1 MKTDDADPQRQSSD
15 ERSARPGS
23 PGPPHP
29 EGSEAVS
36 DLDLTRGLAAG
47 DVGSLSRVYDAYGV
61 HVYSVALRMLRDPQ
75 QAEDVVFDCFLELWQ
90 HAGEFDPERASVRGH
105 LISSARQL
113 ALDRLKGQ
121 TRSGAGSQSL
131 GPNEGRGTAPDP
143 WDGAATSDVG
153 KAVREGLA
161 RLPSDQREALEL
173 ACFSGYSYREI
184 ADATHTPV
192 TSVKSAMRLALEK
205 LHSFLQVRGLV
216 PEA

>member
-1 MKTDDADPQRQSSD
+1 MKTEDADQKDPGSFAG
-15 ERSARPGS
+15 SARASRPGRADIEIS
-23 PGPPHP
+23 
-29 EGSEAVS
+29 GSVS

-47 DVGSLSRVYDAYGV
+47 DIGSLSRAYDAYGI

-90 HAGEFDPERASVRGH
+90 HAGEFDPERGSVRAH
-105 LISSARQL
+105 LIASARLL
-113 ALDRLKGQ
+113 ALDRLKGR
-121 TRSGAGSQSL
+121 TRSGSRSQALMSQDDQ
-131 GPNEGRGTAPDP
+131 GAAPDP
-143 WDGAATSDVG
+143 WDGAATADVR

-161 RLPSDQREALEL
+161 RLPSEQREALEL

-184 ADATHTPV
+184 ADATHAPV

-216 PEA
+216 HEA

>member
-1 MKTDDADPQRQSSD
+1 
-15 ERSARPGS
+15 
-23 PGPPHP
+23 
-29 EGSEAVS
+29 VS

-47 DVGSLSRVYDAYGV
+47 DVGSLSRAYDAYGV

-75 QAEDVVFDCFLELWQ
+75 QAEDIVFDCFLELWQ
-90 HAGEFDPERASVRGH
+90 RAAEFDPERASVRGH

-121 TRSGAGSQSL
+121 TRPGGGSQSL
-131 GPNEGRGTAPDP
+131 GPHEAAGTAPDP

-184 ADATHTPV
+184 ADATHAPV

-216 PEA
+216 QEA